1 MSVMNYLEQFKYVI
15 CTVLSGLLT
24 FFFPIKDLMY
34 AMFTVFFVNFVF
46 GVIAGQLNGEDW
58 SWKKAGVFFVH
69 CGLFFFVTSC
79 VFITGNFMGP
89 KEETYGVV
97 KLLCWVAIWF
107 YGTNIVRNWQLMMV
121 EGTTMWKIAG
131 FIYYV
136 LTLKAVEK
144 IPFLSEYLKT
154 AHVKVDDNKPKFE

>member
-1 MSVMNYLEQFKYVI
+1 MNYLEQFKYLI

-46 GVIAGQLNGEDW
+46 GVVAGRLNGEEW
-58 SWKKAGVFFVH
+58 SWKKAGVFFIH
-69 CGLFFFVTSC
+69 CGLFFFVTSM
-79 VFITGNFMGP
+79 VFTTGFFMG
-89 KEETYGVV
+89 EREDTRGVV

-107 YGTNIVRNWQLMMV
+107 YGTNIARNWQLMLV
-121 EGTTMWKIAG
+121 EGTIMWKIAG
-131 FIYYV
+131 FVYYV
-136 LTLKAVEK
+136 LSLKAVEK
-144 IPFLSEYLKT
+144 IPFLSGYLKT